1 VIPKR
6 ALQDKAFFVLVFVV
20 SLAFAW
26 IVWQFYGAV
35 LWALVA
41 AIVFAPLHL
50 GFLKSMGHRRNL
62 AALATVAVIAL
73 MVILPL
79 GLITSAL
86 VGEATDVYE
95 SIQSGKLNLGE
106 YLQQI
111 FDALPVWLT
120 NLLGRLGLADSMS
133 VQRKVSAAV
142 SASSQF
148 FATQVLNIG
157 QNTARF
163 LINLFVM
170 LYLLFFLLRDGRELT
185 KRIKGVI
192 PLRKDQQRALLEK
205 FSLVIRAT
213 VKGNIVVAI
222 VQGILGGL
230 IFWFLDIHAALLWA
244 VLMAFLSLLPAIG
257 SAFIWFPVAIY
268 LLVTDAIWQG
278 VFLIAY
284 GALVIGLIDNFLR
297 PVLVG
302 KDTRMPDYVVLIST
316 LGGIVIFGI
325 NGFVLGPLVAAMF
338 ITVWDILV
346 ASRPMDDNN

>member
-222 VQGILGGL
+222 VQG
-230 IFWFLDIHAALLWA
+230 
-244 VLMAFLSLLPAIG
+244 S
-257 SAFIWFPVAIY
+257 S
-268 LLVTDAIWQG
+268 
-278 VFLIAY
+278 
-284 GALVIGLIDNFLR
+284 GA
-297 PVLVG
+297 
-302 KDTRMPDYVVLIST
+302 
-316 LGGIVIFGI
+316 
-325 NGFVLGPLVAAMF
+325 
-338 ITVWDILV
+338 
-346 ASRPMDDNN
+346 